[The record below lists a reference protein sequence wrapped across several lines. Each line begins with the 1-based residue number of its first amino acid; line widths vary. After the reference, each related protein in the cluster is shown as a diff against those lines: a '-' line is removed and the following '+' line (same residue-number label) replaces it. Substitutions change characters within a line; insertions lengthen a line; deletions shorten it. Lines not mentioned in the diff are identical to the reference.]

1 MELSGHVNNL
11 SGDAAVTFLRE
22 QEAIRRARSKRRWIT
37 VGIVLA
43 VAFLGL
49 VGCSAIVVSAASAG
63 AHAAATAPAAPPAA
77 STAPRPAAGSAAP
90 TAPALSSAE
99 PSAAPS
105 LPAGTYGPGTYRLG
119 NDIAPGDYVT
129 DGPSGPNG
137 FATWSRLSD
146 TSGDYTAVIATGIVE
161 GHTVI
166 TVSAND
172 AAVHFTGPATWR
184 VA

>member
-37 VGIVLA
+37 VGIVLG
-43 VAFLGL
+43 VLFLGM
-49 VGCSAIVVSAASAG
+49 VSCSAIVVSAASAG

-77 STAPRPAAGSAAP
+77 STATTPGTLSAAP
-90 TAPALSSAE
+90 TAPAA

-105 LPAGTYGPGTYRLG
+105 LPAGTYTAGTYRLG
-119 NDIAPGDYVT
+119 DDIAPGDYVT
-129 DGPSGPNG
+129 DGPSGLNG
-137 FATWSRLSD
+137 FASWSRLSN

-172 AAVHFTGPATWR
+172 AAVQFSGPATWR